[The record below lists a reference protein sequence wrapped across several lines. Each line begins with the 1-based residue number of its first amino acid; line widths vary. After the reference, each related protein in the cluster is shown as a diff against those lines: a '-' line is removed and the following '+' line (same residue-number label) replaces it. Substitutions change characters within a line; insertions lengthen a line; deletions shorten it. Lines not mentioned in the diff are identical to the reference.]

1 MKVISPKAF
10 QSSML
15 LSSTASESNPTWSS
29 ATTYAKDAIV
39 VYGTRLYISL
49 QAANTNKQ
57 PDLLANAAWWSDY
70 GPANRYAM
78 FDRTISAATTAGT
91 TLTVVIS
98 PGAAI
103 DSLALINLNAD
114 VAKLTVRNGAG
125 GPIVYEYTGGLSGA
139 TVTDWYQYF
148 FYDPLLKRTQLVF
161 SNIPPYVNCHITLE
175 FTSSTNISVGECIFG
190 TLTEIGMTQFGA
202 TAGIIDFSKK
212 NTDDFGNVTFIE
224 RAYSKRL
231 STQVIVKNPQLNR
244 VQQLLYSLRAS
255 PSVWIASDN
264 PTYEEALI
272 VYGFYKDFS
281 MDIAYPEYAVC
292 SIEIEGLV

>member
-1 MKVISPKAF
+1 MKVIKPVAF

-15 LSSTASESNPTWSS
+15 LSTTATESNPTWSS

-49 QAANTNKQ
+49 QAANLNKQ
-57 PDLLANAAWWSDY
+57 PDLLTSAAWWSDY

-78 FDRTISAATTAGT
+78 FDRTVSGATTAGT
-91 TLTVVIS
+91 SMTVVIQ
-98 PGAAI
+98 PGVAI
-103 DSLALINLNAD
+103 DSIALINLNAD
-114 VAKLTVRNGAG
+114 IAKVTIRNGAG
-125 GPIVYEYTGGLSGA
+125 GAIVYEYTGGLSGT

-148 FYDPLLKRTQLVF
+148 FYDPLLKRSQLIF
-161 SNIPPYVNCHITLE
+161 SQIPPYVNCHITIE
-175 FTSSTNISVGECIFG
+175 FTSSTTTSIGECIFG

-202 TAGIIDFSKK
+202 NAGIIDFSRK
-212 NTDDFGNVTFIE
+212 NTDDFGTITFVE

-231 STQVIVKNPQLNR
+231 STQVIVKNVQLNR

-272 VYGFYKDFS
+272 VYGFYKEFS
-281 MDIAYPEYAVC
+281 VDISYPDYAMC
-292 SIEIEGLV
+292 NIDIEGLT

>member
-1 MKVISPKAF
+1 MKVIKPVEF

-15 LSSTASESNPTWSS
+15 LSTTATESNPTWSS

-49 QAANTNKQ
+49 QATNLNKQ
-57 PDLLANAAWWSDY
+57 PDLLTSAAWWSDY

-78 FDRTISAATTAGT
+78 FDRTVSGATTAGT
-91 TLTVVIS
+91 SMTVVIQ
-98 PGAAI
+98 PGVAI
-103 DSLALINLNAD
+103 DAIALINLNAD
-114 VAKLTVRNGAG
+114 VAKVTVRNGAG
-125 GPIVYEYTGGLSGA
+125 GAIVYEYTGGLSGT

-148 FYDPLLKRTQLVF
+148 FYDPLLKRSQLIF
-161 SNIPPYVNCHITLE
+161 SQIPPYVNCHITIE
-175 FTSSTNISVGECIFG
+175 FTSSTTTAIGECIFG

-202 TAGIIDFSKK
+202 NAGIIDFSRK
-212 NTDDFGNVTFIE
+212 NTDDFGTITFVE

-231 STQVIVKNPQLNR
+231 SAQVIVKNVQLNR

-281 MDIAYPEYAVC
+281 MDIAYPEYAMC
-292 SIEIEGLV
+292 NIEIEGLT